1 MLNAVILS
9 AIIKIAVSLRA
20 GSDLRKLKTSRQTND
35 ANDEDYVLRILNEI
49 ILCFINHEKL
59 GEYFIDN
66 IYYILYT

>member
-35 ANDEDYVLRILNEI
+35 ANDENYVLRILNEI
-49 ILCFINHEKL
+49 F
-59 GEYFIDN
+59 FVS
-66 IYYILYT
+66 